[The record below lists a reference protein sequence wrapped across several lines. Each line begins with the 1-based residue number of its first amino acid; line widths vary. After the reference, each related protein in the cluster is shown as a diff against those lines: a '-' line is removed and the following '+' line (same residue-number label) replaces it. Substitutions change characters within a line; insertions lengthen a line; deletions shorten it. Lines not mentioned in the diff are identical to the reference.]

1 MSAPPRFAD
10 QVRGLFAYNRWANQR
25 FLEAE
30 EALSPADLNARLA
43 GSFGTLRNTLVHV
56 LSAEWVWLR
65 RWKGESPT
73 SMLDPVDFPDVASI
87 RWRWKE
93 IELEC
98 APLLAALRSES
109 LGDELHYESTG
120 GEQFEQPLHE
130 ILLHVINHSTYHRG
144 QMTTMLRQLGRTPP
158 STDLILYY
166 RRMRAGG
173 A

>member
-25 FLEAE
+25 FLEAA

-98 APLLAALRSES
+98 ASLLAALRSES

-130 ILLHVINHSTYHRG
+130 ILLHVINHSTYHCG